1 MSGSAHWMNTEL
13 GILSGPGALWG
24 LRREIACLI
33 CVFVIAEKGNFWGG
47 DSFSVLIGSSGSG
60 DEKNAFMKALVF
72 SSFDVASMTGPSS
85 CFSRFSVGTR
95 ALPPSDGDPDAYR
108 CAVHTVL
115 SSTDCR
121 KSSQCI
127 LFAVLII
134 VLYWF
139 LTVL

>member
-1 MSGSAHWMNTEL
+1 MNGSAHWMNTEL
-13 GILSGPGALWG
+13 GIPSGPGALWG
-24 LRREIACLI
+24 LRQEIGRLI

-47 DSFSVLIGSSGSG
+47 YSFSVLIGSSSSG

-72 SSFDVASMTGPSS
+72 SSFDAASMTGPSS

-95 ALPPSDGDPDAYR
+95 ALPPSDGDLDAYQ

-121 KSSQCI
+121 KSSQCV
-127 LFAVLII
+127 LLAVSII
-134 VLYWF
+134 VPYWF
-139 LTVL
+139 LAVL